1 MRTVDEMKDGMI
13 KAGFAG
19 VTTHYFKLPIGPW
32 PRDKHLKNVGRY
44 QRLVWEESLEMW
56 LMMLYTKV
64 LGVSVHMYSPATW
77 NKAADIYFF

>member
-32 PRDKHLKNVGRY
+32 PRDKNLKYVGRY
-44 QRLVWEESLEMW
+44 QRLVWEVEPGNVADDALH
-56 LMMLYTKV
+56 KG
-64 LGVSVHMYSPATW
+64 LGGKRPFV
-77 NKAADIYFF
+77 